1 MQAGSWYSSKIRP
14 FFRKIG
20 DKKRVFWSWVQ
31 RKPKYMRL
39 VIYSGILFG
48 IFLLY
53 VLAVDVNFLWL
64 FGKSPKIR
72 DLNDPK
78 FDITSELYS
87 SDGKLLGKYFDENR
101 KPVTYDEI
109 SPLLIK
115 TLIATEDIRF
125 YKHHGIDLRSS
136 VSVAWYVMR
145 GKRRGA
151 STITQ
156 QLVKNLFKTRTN
168 YSRGLLGHIP
178 LIRTLIYKTK
188 EWNNALKIEL
198 FYFKEEILT
207 MYLNTVDFGSNA
219 FGIHTAS
226 RVYFNTTPDKLDQLQ
241 CAILVGMLKA
251 PTFYSPVLNPKN
263 SLKRRN
269 VVLSQLTKYGWL
281 SPDDYKNLS
290 KEPLKLNYTPESG
303 KEGRANYFQDAVSR
317 YLQDWLKENDYDL
330 YRDGLRIYTTID
342 SRMQEYA
349 RQAVNEQMKQTQ
361 KSFDNLYRDKDP
373 WIDEKGNVIE
383 GFIDE
388 IVQQEPYYKK
398 LKNRFGEN
406 KDTIDFYLNQK
417 RRMKV
422 FTWNGNKDTTF
433 NFIDS
438 IKHYK
443 RFLHAAFISMDPTTG
458 FIKTWVGDINY
469 DYFKFDHVKQAK
481 RQPGSTFKMFVY
493 TAAIDNGYSPCDK
506 LYDSPVVIKYVE
518 DGKDMEWAPH
528 NVVGFFSGEPVTLK
542 YGLAR
547 SINSIA
553 VQLTKEI
560 GWKKV
565 IEYAHK
571 MGIESELSDVPS
583 VSIGSSD
590 VSLYELVRAYC
601 PVVNGGSKVQPIL
614 VTRIEDKDGNILKEY
629 KPELTRVLSE
639 ETAFLMSQML
649 KGSLSEPRGT
659 TQALFAYDLF
669 RSRIEFGGK
678 TGTSQ
683 NLSDGWFVGVTPK
696 LIGGAWVGGEYRS
709 IHFRSNS
716 QGEGSKTA
724 LPIFG
729 RFMEKV
735 LKDPKYDNLKVAFS
749 KPKTKITKE
758 YSCHTTLRDT
768 SSIQRDSTDMDMQY
782 LDAITP
788 TVTTVTP

>member
-1 MQAGSWYSSKIRP
+1 MQLGKLYSSKIKPYLQAIRQKN
-14 FFRKIG
+14 RN
-20 DKKRVFWSWVQ
+20 FWANIK
-31 RKPKYMRL
+31 RKPKFTRFL
-39 VIYSGILFG
+39 IYSGLAFAF
-48 IFLLY
+48 FLLY
-53 VLAVDVNFLWL
+53 VVAVDINFLWL
-64 FGKSPKIR
+64 FGKSPKVR
-72 DLNDPK
+72 ELNNPQYE
-78 FDITSELYS
+78 ITSELYS
-87 SDGKLLGKYFDENR
+87 ADGKLLGKYFDVNR
-101 KPVTYDEI
+101 KPVTYEEI

-136 VSVAWYVMR
+136 VSVAWYVIR
-145 GKRRGA
+145 GKKRGA

-168 YSRGLLGHIP
+168 FSRGLLGHVP
-178 LIRTLIYKTK
+178 GLRTLIYKTK
-188 EWNNALKIEL
+188 EWNNALKIEA
-198 FYFKEEILT
+198 FYTKEEILT

-219 FGIHTAS
+219 FGIHTAAK
-226 RVYFNTTPDKLDQLQ
+226 VYFNTTPDKLNQLE
-241 CAILVGMLKA
+241 CATLVGMLKA
-251 PTFYSPVLNPKN
+251 PTYYSPVLNPEN

-269 VVLSQLTKYGWL
+269 VVLSQLVKYGWL
-281 SPDDYKNLS
+281 EKDEYKKLSEKPLNLD
-290 KEPLKLNYTPESG
+290 YTPESVQD
-303 KEGRANYFQDAVSR
+303 GRANYFQDAVAK

-330 YRDGLRIYTTID
+330 YRDGLKVYTTID

-349 RQAVNEQMKQTQ
+349 RQAVYEQMKQTQ
-361 KSFDNLYRDKDP
+361 RSFDNLYRNSDP

-383 GFIDE
+383 GFIDN
-388 IVQQEPYYKK
+388 IVKQEPFYKK
-398 LKNRFGEN
+398 LKKRFGEN
-406 KDTIDFYLNQK
+406 QDTIDYFLNEK
-417 RRMKV
+417 HRMKV
-422 FTWNGNKDTTF
+422 FTWNGTKDTTF
-433 NFIDS
+433 SFIDS

-443 RFLHAAFISMDPTTG
+443 RFLHAAFVSMDPTTG
-458 FIKTWVGDINY
+458 HVLTWVGDINY
-469 DYFKFDHVKQAK
+469 DYFKYDHVKQAR
-481 RQPGSTFKMFVY
+481 RQPGSTFKTFVY
-493 TAAIDNGYSPCDK
+493 TAAIDNGYAPCDR
-506 LYDSPVVIKYVE
+506 LTDSPVVIKYVE
-518 DGKDMEWAPH
+518 NGKPMEWAPH
-528 NVVGFFSGEPVTLK
+528 NVVGYFSGQEVTLK

-553 VQLTKEI
+553 VQLTKEL

-601 PVVNGGSKVQPIL
+601 PVLNGGYKVNPIL
-614 VTRIEDKDGNILKEY
+614 VTRIEDKDGNIIKEY

-639 ETAFLMSQML
+639 ETSFLMSQML
-649 KGSLSEPRGT
+649 RGSLSEPRGT

-683 NLSDGWFVGVTPK
+683 NLSDGWFVGVSPK
-696 LIGGAWVGGEYRS
+696 IVGGAWVGGEYRS

-735 LKDPKYDNLKVAFS
+735 LKDKKFDYLKVGFT
-749 KPKTKITKE
+749 KPKTKISKS
-758 YSCHTTLRDT
+758 YSCHTVLPDT
-768 SSIQRDSTDMDMQY
+768 SSIARDSVDIEPMDA
-782 LDAITP
+782 LVP
-788 TVTTVTP
+788 RVTVIQP